1 MSAVRPILCDMAS
14 ADLSLAPADLGRM
27 RLVAQGLIEP
37 LPTAVDAVRHLVCA
51 QGQDHPGAM
60 TSIALRTPDRTVE
73 HLRQAYDEGL
83 IVRSWPMRGTLF
95 VVAAEDLDWIRALT
109 AQRLLTGTE
118 RRRAELGLEDAVLGR
133 AEILAREALAD
144 QGRTR
149 AELLERWT
157 AAGIEVTGGRG
168 YHLLFHL
175 ALRGIICQGPMA
187 GPSGAEQLF
196 VLTESWIRTS
206 RGVER
211 SEGVREL
218 LFRYLV
224 ARGPA
229 TLEDFCW
236 WSKLGKREVGVALNE
251 LAEATG
257 LVRAVVGT
265 REVWMAEDLPDRY
278 ADLRRATAKPLLL
291 PGFDEMVLGYQDR
304 SAVLTREEEARV
316 VPGGNGVFKGTVLHR
331 GHAVGTWRRSTRKG
345 QPVSVEPFA
354 ADGVLPPAVQTAL
367 PRLTQGLPG

>member
-1 MSAVRPILCDMAS
+1 
-14 ADLSLAPADLGRM
+14 M

-37 LPTAVDAVRHLVCA
+37 LPGAVDAVRHLVCA

-60 TSIALRTPDRTVE
+60 TSIALRTPDRSVE
-73 HLRQAYDEGL
+73 HVRQAYDAGL

-118 RRRAELGLEDAVLGR
+118 RRRAELGLDGAVLGR
-133 AEILAREALAD
+133 AEILAREAVAD

-206 RGVER
+206 RRVER
-211 SEGVREL
+211 SDGVREL
-218 LFRYLV
+218 LRRYLV

-236 WSKLGKREVGVALNE
+236 WSKLGKREAGVALQE
-251 LAEATG
+251 LTDGAGPGRTATPGGTAREVTG
-257 LVRAVVGT
+257 LVRGVVGT

-304 SAVLTREEEARV
+304 SAVLTRDEESRV

-331 GHAVGTWRRSTRKG
+331 GHAVGTWKRSTRKA
-345 QPVSVEPFA
+345 QPVEVEPFSE
-354 ADGVLPPAVQTAL
+354 DGALPSAVQTAL